1 GNKWAAE
8 QEPAKEAN
16 SIKPVQREYKLEQL
30 IEGLAAS
37 LADALYMDVEDI
49 DTDATFIDLG
59 LDSIVGVEWMRT
71 LNTTYKTSIA
81 AAKVYEYPT
90 IRKFAEYLEQELNMP
105 RAGLQQA
112 DIFESQ
118 DGPDTN
124 FNTLKK
130 SNSELLQVVRFDRGA
145 TSIGWPNQLMA
156 EGKKDMGEGYEIYP
170 IKTIGDKLS
179 NGERLKNN
187 SYIILDKRTKLS
199 IIVDPA
205 WEIEKII
212 NKINELNSKPVAILL
227 THSHNDHVNLTE
239 KLMRYYNYNLNVYM
253 SRLEVDYYNFECS
266 NLSTLNDMDEI
277 IFGDTRITCLLTPG
291 HTAGGMCF
299 LLQDSILTGDTI
311 FVEGCGVCH
320 LKGGSPEQMYASIQK
335 IKQCIPHHVKVY
347 PGHSYGKEP
356 GANIDSLMKDNLY
369 FQLTNLQQFID
380 LRMRPNPKSIIAIE

>member
-1 GNKWAAE
+1 M
-8 QEPAKEAN
+8 
-16 SIKPVQREYKLEQL
+16 
-30 IEGLAAS
+30 
-37 LADALYMDVEDI
+37 ADALYMDVEDI